1 MNQDEILTQLCALLG
16 VETNDEIIGAVELLQ
31 TQVADAA
38 EAEANREMDDFVDE
52 NEEEIEDL
60 EAFKEAFKKDPEN
73 AKALFTATRRK
84 KVAPKFAPRRIDAST
99 VRTRPAIGGADTQ
112 DAAAVATRRAVQSE
126 VRRLNSIGI
135 YGTAAL
141 QRAELSHGITH

>member
-60 EAFKEAFKKDPEN
+60 G
-73 AKALFTATRRK
+73 
-84 KVAPKFAPRRIDAST
+84 S
-99 VRTRPAIGGADTQ
+99 
-112 DAAAVATRRAVQSE
+112 
-126 VRRLNSIGI
+126 
-135 YGTAAL
+135 L
-141 QRAELSHGITH
+141 QRSFQERPRKR